1 MNVNRFS
8 GKSKEF
14 ILEEGTI
21 MNSKK
26 EQLKVRVFFYIM
38 L

>member
-1 MNVNRFS
+1 MNVNRFLR
-8 GKSKEF
+8 KSKEF
-14 ILEEGTI
+14 ILEEDTI
-21 MNSKK
+21 MNPKK